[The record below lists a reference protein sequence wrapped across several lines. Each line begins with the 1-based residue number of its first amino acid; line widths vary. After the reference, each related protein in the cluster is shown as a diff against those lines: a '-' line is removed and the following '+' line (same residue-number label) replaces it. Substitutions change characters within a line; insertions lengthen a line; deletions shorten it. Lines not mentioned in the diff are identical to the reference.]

1 MRFKLPIVDSL
12 KGSNPA
18 SLTRDVSAGFAI
30 AAVALPSAIA
40 YPAIAGL
47 PPETGIY
54 ASIAPLV
61 GYALFGP
68 SRRLMTGPDAATMAL
83 LAAVIGGIV
92 AAMQVSVPRV
102 EIASALAIVVGVVYL
117 AASALKLG
125 VLANFLSRPILIGF
139 LSGVSLSILVGQI
152 GRFTGVS
159 IDAEGLVPP
168 IWEILGKIKSVNWHS
183 VVLGVAMFAILQAAR
198 VLKSPI
204 PGAVIVVALSILL
217 SWAFDFA
224 GVGIAVVGA
233 VPAGFPTIGL
243 PTFTGYP
250 LEKLVLG
257 AAAIFLVSFG
267 AGIVTARSFAARAGD
282 IVEPN
287 RELVGFGAANLFC
300 GLFSGFPVTASD
312 SRTAINFS
320 TGGSTQIAGLIAAA
334 ALTAILL
341 FFNDAIRILPIPALG
356 AILAAAAISLID
368 FKGLLQVWRVSRMEF
383 VFALIALWGPISLGV
398 LNGVLISVAATL
410 VYLLSKGM
418 YPRDAMLG
426 RIPGRDGFYKLHRT
440 PQARPIPGIAIMLI
454 QGNLVFFSADH
465 VRDRLFQVGKSL
477 PADTRWFIID
487 ASAIVQADYTAVEM
501 LKDMFENFQK
511 RGLVTGVVKVHR
523 DVMAVF
529 ERAGLIEII
538 GSEMVFDDLD
548 DMVRAFRAKGIASSG
563 SGG

>member
-1 MRFKLPIVDSL
+1 MRFKLPVADSL
-12 KGSNPA
+12 KDINAA
-18 SLTRDVSAGFAI
+18 SLTRDISAGFAI

-54 ASIAPLV
+54 ASIAPLI

-83 LAAVIGGIV
+83 IAAVIGGIV
-92 AAMQVSVPRV
+92 ASMNVAVPRV
-102 EIASALAIVVGVVYL
+102 EIAAALAIMVGLIYL
-117 AASALKLG
+117 AASALRLG

-168 IWEILGKIKSVNWHS
+168 VWEILGKAGLISWPSVM
-183 VVLGVAMFAILQAAR
+183 LGLAMFAILQAAR
-198 VLKSPI
+198 YLKSPI
-204 PGAVIVVALSILL
+204 PGAVIVVAVSIVL
-217 SWAFDFA
+217 SWAFDFS
-224 GVGIAVVGA
+224 GIGIAVVGA
-233 VPAGFPTIGL
+233 VPAGLPAISF

-250 LEKLVLG
+250 LEKFVLG

-267 AGIVTARSFAARAGD
+267 AGIVTARSFAARAGES
-282 IVEPN
+282 VEPN
-287 RELVGFGAANLFC
+287 RELVGFGAANLCC
-300 GLFSGFPVTASD
+300 GFFSGFPVTASD

-320 TGGSTQIAGLIAAA
+320 TGGSSQIAGLIAAA

-368 FKGLLQVWRVSRMEF
+368 INGLWQVWRVNRMEF
-383 VFALIALWGPISLGV
+383 IFALIALWGPISLGV
-398 LNGVLISVAATL
+398 LNGVIISVAATL

-440 PQARPIPGIAIMLI
+440 PQARPIPGIAICLI

-465 VRDRLFQVGKSL
+465 VRDRLFDVSRKL
-477 PADTRWFIID
+477 PSDTKWFILD
-487 ASAIVQADYTAVEM
+487 ASAIVQTDYTAVEM
-501 LKDMFENFQK
+501 LKDVCRNLQ
-511 RGLVTGVVKVHR
+511 
-523 DVMAVF
+523 
-529 ERAGLIEII
+529 
-538 GSEMVFDDLD
+538 
-548 DMVRAFRAKGIASSG
+548 
-563 SGG
+563 